1 MNETNAKSI
10 TGTRSCR
17 KFRNRLW
24 PFAEGIR
31 LGGHAECSQKVPP
44 LFTTGKGAEVLFKR
58 LKRASYQPNA
68 CFTKGIVTGRCCAKA
83 K

>member
-31 LGGHAECSQKVPP
+31 LGGHAECSQKVPS
-44 LFTTGKGAEVLFKR
+44 LFTTGKG
-58 LKRASYQPNA
+58 
-68 CFTKGIVTGRCCAKA
+68 G
-83 K
+83 